1 MMRGNGVIGGSGRLY
16 GMPSTARNAPPWS
29 TEVGFGA
36 IHGPPPPTS
45 PQLEIPWGRG
55 WLSRVVLSR
64 AKTNPHESQTM

>member
-36 IHGPPPPTS
+36 IHGPPPPPHLSTAGDPLGSRLAIACRLVPGKNES
-45 PQLEIPWGRG
+45 P
-55 WLSRVVLSR
+55 
-64 AKTNPHESQTM
+64 